1 MDGAKKMKKGQI
13 ARAHRISR
21 LTKVRE
27 TARCLHNILVRGVTS
42 PSLIAP
48 RAARVALLC
57 LDTWRKAVS
66 PLRGAK
72 MRALDNSP
80 LRSAATEFQSEQPGP
95 KRARARVPGAGPPA
109 ARLRFDYVGTT
120 FA

>member
-57 LDTWRKAVS
+57 LNTW
-66 PLRGAK
+66 
-72 MRALDNSP
+72 
-80 LRSAATEFQSEQPGP
+80 
-95 KRARARVPGAGPPA
+95 
-109 ARLRFDYVGTT
+109 
-120 FA
+120 